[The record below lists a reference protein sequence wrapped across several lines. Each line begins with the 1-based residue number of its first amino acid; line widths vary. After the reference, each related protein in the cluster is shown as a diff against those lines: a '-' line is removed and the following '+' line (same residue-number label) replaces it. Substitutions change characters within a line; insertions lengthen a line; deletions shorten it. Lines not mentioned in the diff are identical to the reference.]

1 MPQDQRRLRPRKK
14 KVTVPVVVA
23 FFLGTEGSPPDR
35 ITTENNDYLICEQT
49 AISASIAT
57 TYFDF
62 INFRFF

>member
-35 ITTENNDYLICEQT
+35 IIAENNDYLICEQT
-49 AISASIAT
+49 DISTAT
-57 TYFDF
+57 ITYFDF